1 MKKDGKKACE
11 CKSIE
16 EIRAQI
22 DVIDRELVRLFAKR
36 FEYVKEVV
44 KYKDKTEDAVVAIE
58 RKEFVIGQRADWA
71 KELGLDPE
79 MFAKLFEQLIDHN
92 ISKEMELIKETTK

>member
-1 MKKDGKKACE
+1 MKKVEKKACE

-22 DVIDRELVRLFAKR
+22 DNIDRELVSMFAER

-44 KYKDKTEDAVVAIE
+44 KYKEKTEDAVVAIE
-58 RKEFVIGQRADWA
+58 RKNFVIKQRAEWA

-79 MFAKLFEQLIDHN
+79 MFAKIFEQLIDHY
-92 ISKEMELIKETTK
+92 ISKEMELIKETK